1 MLLFIEAG
9 RTDVMRSTVCILAV
23 IMMTGGAARAGEMQ
37 IHVQASGGGVLTDS
51 LEEFTHGGAG
61 GFSIGFVWPVTD
73 HLRLGLRQNLN
84 LSVMSFGKEKDLT
97 VLPSTA
103 FLLKVDPVERLSL
116 DLCVGVGLVAS
127 SELGRDSLLPHP
139 VAGAGVELILA
150 RYNGS
155 SLRLRVQCDAIFMA
169 LYESQPLLFIPQA
182 GLLYVF

>member
-1 MLLFIEAG
+1 
-9 RTDVMRSTVCILAV
+9 MRSTLCTLAV
-23 IMMTGGAARAGEMQ
+23 ILMIGGIARAGEMQ
-37 IHVQASGGGVLTDS
+37 IHVQASGGGVLTES
-51 LEEFTHGGAG
+51 LDEFTHGGAG
-61 GFSIGFVWPVTD
+61 GFSIGFVWPVSD
-73 HLRLGLRQNLN
+73 YLRLGLRQNLN
-84 LSVMSFGKEKDLT
+84 LSVISFGKEKDLT

-116 DLCVGVGLVAS
+116 DLSLGVGLVAS
-127 SELGRDSLLPHP
+127 SGLGKDSLLPHP

-155 SLRLRVQCDAIFMA
+155 SLRLRVQCDAVFMA